1 MQKMIEM
8 EIAGVSRR
16 LPLYQVD
23 EETYE
28 AVFIAFNDVILTQ
41 NAARALL
48 EQVPDFDCIL
58 TEETQGVP
66 LAFEMS
72 RQAGLKRYIVARKQ
86 AKAHMDDVVAIQI
99 EGKIEGEEDV
109 PLNVRKLYLSQEDAL
124 YLKGKRVLLVD
135 DCVLHGKTMYAL
147 DQLVDALG
155 GYVAGMATILVQEGA
170 PDLPDLLALGRVPVF
185 DAASVQA
192 VPLEPVGLV
201 YAEAVDEEGA
211 DE

>member
-1 MQKMIEM
+1 MRKMIEM
-8 EIAGVSRR
+8 EIAGVRRR

-28 AVFIAFNDVILTQ
+28 AVFIAFNDVTLTQ
-41 NAARALL
+41 NAARTLL

-99 EGKIEGEEDV
+99 EGKEDV

-201 YAEAVDEEGA
+201 YAEAIDEEGA

>member
-8 EIAGVSRR
+8 EIAGVRRR

-28 AVFIAFNDVILTQ
+28 AVFIAFNDVALTQ

-99 EGKIEGEEDV
+99 ESKEDV

-201 YAEAVDEEGA
+201 YAEAIDEEGA

>member
-8 EIAGVSRR
+8 EIAGVRRR

-28 AVFIAFNDVILTQ
+28 AVFIAFNDVTLTQ
-41 NAARALL
+41 NAARTLL

-99 EGKIEGEEDV
+99 EGKEDV
-109 PLNVRKLYLSQEDAL
+109 PLNVCKLYLSQEDAL
-124 YLKGKRVLLVD
+124 YLKDKRVLLVD

-201 YAEAVDEEGA
+201 YAEAIDEEGA

>member
-8 EIAGVSRR
+8 EIAGVRRR

-41 NAARALL
+41 NAARTLL

-99 EGKIEGEEDV
+99 EGKEDV

-124 YLKGKRVLLVD
+124 YLKGRRVLLVD

-192 VPLEPVGLV
+192 VPLEPIGLV

>member
-8 EIAGVSRR
+8 EIAGVRRR

-72 RQAGLKRYIVARKQ
+72 RQAGLRRYIVARKQ
-86 AKAHMDDVVAIQI
+86 AKAHMDDVVAIQ
-99 EGKIEGEEDV
+99 IEGEEDV

-124 YLKGKRVLLVD
+124 YLKGRRVLLVD

-201 YAEAVDEEGA
+201 YAEAGDEEGA

>member
-8 EIAGVSRR
+8 EIAGVRRR

-28 AVFIAFNDVILTQ
+28 AVFIAFNDVTLTQ

-124 YLKGKRVLLVD
+124 YLKGRRVLLVD

-170 PDLPDLLALGRVPVF
+170 PDLPDLVALGRVPVF
-185 DAASVQA
+185 NAASVQA
-192 VPLEPVGLV
+192 VPLEPVSLV
-201 YAEAVDEEGA
+201 YAEAGDEEDA

>member
-1 MQKMIEM
+1 M
-8 EIAGVSRR
+8 
-16 LPLYQVD
+16 
-23 EETYE
+23 
-28 AVFIAFNDVILTQ
+28 
-41 NAARALL
+41 
-48 EQVPDFDCIL
+48 
-58 TEETQGVP
+58 
-66 LAFEMS
+66 
-72 RQAGLKRYIVARKQ
+72 
-86 AKAHMDDVVAIQI
+86 VAIQI

>member
-8 EIAGVSRR
+8 EIAGVRRR

-28 AVFIAFNDVILTQ
+28 AVFIAFNDVTLTQ
-41 NAARALL
+41 NAARTLL

-99 EGKIEGEEDV
+99 EGKEDV

-135 DCVLHGKTMYAL
+135 DCVLGKTMYAL

-185 DAASVQA
+185 DVASVQA

-201 YAEAVDEEGA
+201 YAEAIDEEGA

>member
-8 EIAGVSRR
+8 EIAGVRRR

-28 AVFIAFNDVILTQ
+28 AVFIAFNDVTLTQ
-41 NAARALL
+41 NAASALL

-99 EGKIEGEEDV
+99 EGKEDV

-201 YAEAVDEEGA
+201 YAEAIDEEGA

>member
-1 MQKMIEM
+1 
-8 EIAGVSRR
+8 
-16 LPLYQVD
+16 
-23 EETYE
+23 
-28 AVFIAFNDVILTQ
+28 
-41 NAARALL
+41 
-48 EQVPDFDCIL
+48 
-58 TEETQGVP
+58 
-66 LAFEMS
+66 
-72 RQAGLKRYIVARKQ
+72 
-86 AKAHMDDVVAIQI
+86 MDDVVAIQI

-201 YAEAVDEEGA
+201 YAEASDEEGA

>member
-8 EIAGVSRR
+8 EIAGVRRR

-28 AVFIAFNDVILTQ
+28 AVFIAFNDVTLTQ
-41 NAARALL
+41 NAARTLL

-99 EGKIEGEEDV
+99 EGKEDV

-185 DAASVQA
+185 DVASVQA

-201 YAEAVDEEGA
+201 YAEAIDEEGA

>member
-8 EIAGVSRR
+8 EIAGVRRR

-23 EETYE
+23 EDTYE
-28 AVFIAFNDVILTQ
+28 AVFIAFNDVSLTQ
-41 NAARALL
+41 NAASALL

-155 GYVAGMATILVQEGA
+155 GYVAGMATILVQEGV

-201 YAEAVDEEGA
+201 YAEAGDEEGA